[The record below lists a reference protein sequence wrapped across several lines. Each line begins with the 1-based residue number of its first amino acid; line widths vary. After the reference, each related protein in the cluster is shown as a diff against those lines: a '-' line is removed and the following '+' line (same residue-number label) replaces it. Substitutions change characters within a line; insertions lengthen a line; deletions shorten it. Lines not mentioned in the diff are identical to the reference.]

1 MITKSGDEA
10 GTDRTD
16 ADSNIA
22 PQVVLTPPNSDQE
35 SSILTPISKNAVA
48 IESNT

>member
-1 MITKSGDEA
+1 MTTKSGDEA

-16 ADSNIA
+16 AEGGVA

-35 SSILTPISKNAVA
+35 SSILTPISKNAVV